1 MSENERKGI
10 VKVLGPGCPKCEKLL
25 ELTKQAIDES
35 EKNYQVEKI
44 SDIMEIM
51 KYGVAITPALI
62 VNDEV
67 KVMGK
72 VPSLDEI
79 KNMIE

>member
-1 MSENERKGI
+1 MNESKI
-10 VKVLGPGCPKCEKLL
+10 IKVLGPGCPKCEKLL
-25 ELTKQAIDES
+25 ELTKQAVEES
-35 EKNYQVEKI
+35 GENYLVEKI

-72 VPSLDEI
+72 VPSVDEI
-79 KNMIE
+79 KQMIE

>member
-1 MSENERKGI
+1 MNENEKKGI
-10 VKVLGPGCPKCEKLL
+10 IKVLGPGCPKCEKLL

-35 EKNYQVEKI
+35 GQDYSVEKI

-51 KYGVAITPALI
+51 KYGVAITPALV

-72 VPSLDEI
+72 VPSGDEI
-79 KNMIE
+79 KNWIK